1 MLMEENEKKKKQ
13 EDILNAGIAG
23 SAYETV
29 QRFGEAAKQHYVAYS
44 GQDNEIGKSLVKG
57 LSKFQKKE

>member
-1 MLMEENEKKKKQ
+1 MHMKENETKKKK

-29 QRFGEAAKQHYVAYS
+29 QRFGEA
-44 GQDNEIGKSLVKG
+44 
-57 LSKFQKKE
+57 